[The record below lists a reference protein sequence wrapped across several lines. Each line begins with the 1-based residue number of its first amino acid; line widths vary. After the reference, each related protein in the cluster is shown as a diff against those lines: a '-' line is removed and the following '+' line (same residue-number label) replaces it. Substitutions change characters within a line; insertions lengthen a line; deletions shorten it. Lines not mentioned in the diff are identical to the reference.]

1 MTKSNACPSSFQMPY
16 LNPARSLGPSF
27 VLNKWDNHWVY
38 WFGPLCGG
46 AACGLV
52 YEYIFN
58 PNRINKNRDCDN
70 DSSSVQSD
78 DEMDYHVDMKDAQMP
93 KFQVGGGGP
102 IYNGGYQRAQN
113 VAQYSAGP
121 PAKIERAESIYG
133 GTRSMYCKSPPLTRA
148 NLNRSQ
154 SVYAKSQTAINRDL
168 GAGGI
173 PRPGPLV
180 PAQSLYP
187 LRVTAQNSHVQNQN
201 VQNQMNLR
209 SESIYGIRSSL
220 RQPST
225 DRSQVENQQNINTA
239 PMNGFQPVYGT
250 TRQCA
255 DMQDGG
261 GGNGGRHQR
270 IVRPESMYGTSAGRN
285 RGQSAQSDDSSYGS
299 YHGTNSSVTPT
310 NRNGQQQQQQQQQLP
325 PPPPPAQMCGP
336 NNEDIPMQT
345 YSGCSRSQQQM
356 HPQQQNGGSVK
367 GQGQGP
373 VMTNGCQP
381 QQQQQ
386 QSQGAEREQRSQIPN
401 YRTHQDIYGQT
412 PIACPPPPPP
422 LQHQYAMHSLRQS

>member
-1 MTKSNACPSSFQMPY
+1 MPY

-46 AACGLV
+46 AACGLI

-58 PNRINKNRDCDN
+58 PDRINKNRDCDN

-93 KFQVGGGGP
+93 KFQGGP
-102 IYNGGYQRAQN
+102 VAGYNGGYQRAQN
-113 VAQYSAGP
+113 VAQQYSTGP
-121 PAKIERAESIYG
+121 PTKIERAESIYE

-168 GAGGI
+168 GGGGI

-187 LRVTAQNSHVQNQN
+187 LRVTGTQQNSHLQNQN
-201 VQNQMNLR
+201 VQNQLNQR
-209 SESIYGIRSSL
+209 SESIYGIRSSM

-225 DRSQVENQQNINTA
+225 DRSQVENQQNINTG
-239 PMNGFQPVYGT
+239 PMTGFQPVYGT
-250 TRQCA
+250 TRQCVVSN
-255 DMQDGG
+255 DLPDSRQ
-261 GGNGGRHQR
+261 QR
-270 IVRPESMYGTSAGRN
+270 TMRPESMYGTSGGRN

-299 YHGTNSSVTPT
+299 YHGTNASITPT
-310 NRNGQQQQQQQQQLP
+310 SVNQRNGGQPPQQQPQQQP
-325 PPPPPAQMCGP
+325 PPPMCGP
-336 NNEDIPMQT
+336 NSEEIPMQT
-345 YSGCSRSQQQM
+345 YSTCSRSQHHQQQM
-356 HPQQQNGGSVK
+356 QQPPQSH
-367 GQGQGP
+367 
-373 VMTNGCQP
+373 
-381 QQQQQ
+381 QQQ
-386 QSQGAEREQRSQIPN
+386 QSSGATGKSNGAAGGGGGGAIGPMVNGCHQGEREQQRPQMQN

-422 LQHQYAMHSLRQS
+422 LQHQYAMHSLRQQS

>member
-1 MTKSNACPSSFQMPY
+1 MPY

-46 AACGLV
+46 AVCGLV

-58 PNRINKNRDCDN
+58 QNRSSKNRDCDN

-78 DEMDYHVDMKDAQMP
+78 DEMDYHVDMKDAP
-93 KFQVGGGGP
+93 KFQGNGNGP
-102 IYNGGYQRAQN
+102 MYNGGYQRAQN
-113 VAQYSAGP
+113 VQYAAGP
-121 PAKIERAESIYG
+121 PAKVERAESIYG

-168 GAGGI
+168 GNGGI

-187 LRVTAQNSHVQNQN
+187 LRVTGQNSHVQNQN
-201 VQNQMNLR
+201 MQNQMNQVNR
-209 SESIYGIRSSL
+209 SESIYGIRSSM
-220 RQPST
+220 RQPSQ
-225 DRSQVENQQNINTA
+225 DRSQVENQNTTSTTTSNG
-239 PMNGFQPVYGT
+239 PMTGFQPVYGT
-250 TRQCA
+250 TRQCQDMA
-255 DMQDGG
+255 D
-261 GGNGGRHQR
+261 GNGNVVGRHPR

-285 RGQSAQSDDSSYGS
+285 RGQSAHSDDSSYGS
-299 YHGTNSSVTPT
+299 YQGTNSSV
-310 NRNGQQQQQQQQQLP
+310 RNAQQQQLP
-325 PPPPPAQMCGP
+325 PPPPMCG
-336 NNEDIPMQT
+336 NEDIPMQA
-345 YSGCSRSQQQM
+345 YASCPRS
-356 HPQQQNGGSVK
+356 
-367 GQGQGP
+367 
-373 VMTNGCQP
+373 

-386 QSQGAEREQRSQIPN
+386 QQQHQQQQGKGNAQVTISQQPHPEREQRTQQQQQQPRNN
-401 YRTHQDIYGQT
+401 YMTHQDIYGQT

>member
-1 MTKSNACPSSFQMPY
+1 MPY

-46 AACGLV
+46 AVCGLV

-58 PNRINKNRDCDN
+58 PNRINKNRDLDN

-78 DEMDYHVDMKDAQMP
+78 DEMDYHVDMKDAP
-93 KFQVGGGGP
+93 KFQNGATGP
-102 IYNGGYQRAQN
+102 VYNGGYQRAQN

-121 PAKIERAESIYG
+121 PAKLERAESIYG

-168 GAGGI
+168 GGQSGGNGGNGGGA

-187 LRVTAQNSHVQNQN
+187 LRVSGQNSHVQNQN
-201 VQNQMNLR
+201 VQNQMNQVNR
-209 SESIYGIRSSL
+209 SESIYGIRSSM
-220 RQPST
+220 RQPSQ
-225 DRSQVENQQNINTA
+225 DRSQVDNQQNTNTNG
-239 PMNGFQPVYGT
+239 PMTGFQPVYGT
-250 TRQCA
+250 TRQCTNGQN
-255 DMQDGG
+255 DMPD
-261 GGNGGRHQR
+261 GNGNVVPGRHPR

-285 RGQSAQSDDSSYGS
+285 RGQSAHSDDSSYGS
-299 YHGTNSSVTPT
+299 YQGTNSSV
-310 NRNGQQQQQQQQQLP
+310 RNGQQQNPHQLP
-325 PPPPPAQMCGP
+325 PPPAMCGP

-345 YSGCSRSQQQM
+345 YSGCGSRSQQ
-356 HPQQQNGGSVK
+356 
-367 GQGQGP
+367 
-373 VMTNGCQP
+373 

-386 QSQGAEREQRSQIPN
+386 QSQQSSVKVNGPVQMSNGTHPQQQQQQQQPERDQRTQPRNN
-401 YRTHQDIYGQT
+401 YMTHQDIYGQT

>member
-1 MTKSNACPSSFQMPY
+1 MPY

-46 AACGLV
+46 AVCGLV

-58 PNRINKNRDCDN
+58 QNRSSKNRDCDN

-78 DEMDYHVDMKDAQMP
+78 DEMDYHVDMKDAP
-93 KFQVGGGGP
+93 KFQAGAAGP
-102 IYNGGYQRAQN
+102 VYNGGYQRAQN
-113 VAQYSAGP
+113 VAQYAAGP
-121 PAKIERAESIYG
+121 PTKIERAESIYG

-168 GAGGI
+168 GGQANGGI

-187 LRVTAQNSHVQNQN
+187 LRVSGQNSHVQNQN
-201 VQNQMNLR
+201 VQNQMNQVNR
-209 SESIYGIRSSL
+209 SESIYGIRSSM
-220 RQPST
+220 RQPSQ
-225 DRSQVENQQNINTA
+225 DRSQVENQQNTTSNG

-250 TRQCA
+250 SRQCQN
-255 DMQDGG
+255 DMTD
-261 GGNGGRHQR
+261 GNGNIARHPR
-270 IVRPESMYGTSAGRN
+270 IVRPESMYGTGRN
-285 RGQSAQSDDSSYGS
+285 RGQSAHSDDSSYGS
-299 YHGTNSSVTPT
+299 YQGTNSSV
-310 NRNGQQQQQQQQQLP
+310 RNGQQQQQQQQLP
-325 PPPPPAQMCGP
+325 PPPPMCG

-345 YSGCSRSQQQM
+345 YNACSRSQQQ
-356 HPQQQNGGSVK
+356 QQQPLPSGK
-367 GQGQGP
+367 GQPGTVQIA
-373 VMTNGCQP
+373 NGCHP

-386 QSQGAEREQRSQIPN
+386 QQPDREQRTQNRNN
-401 YRTHQDIYGQT
+401 YMTHQDIYGQT
-412 PIACPPPPPP
+412 PIVCPPPPPP
-422 LQHQYAMHSLRQS
+422 LQHQYAMQSLRQS